1 VIAIF
6 LPRFNLSPGS
16 NPAEVCIVTKPFLS
30 QPLETSAAYLQK
42 AAAERAQRGA
52 RLRDQVQTV
61 GLRLLADLL
70 NRVAADLDRAE
81 LAETAL
87 VYDVLTGQLAEI
99 TGRTPDDVFPALIQ
113 LCQDPVAW
121 PLIQG
126 KPVPPPASVE
136 ALRGVVLRI
145 RTTYESLPGASPNRQ
160 IELIHRN
167 GTQALKH
174 TITHKLEWDDLPD
187 DVRAQLFTSAA
198 PQVAYQ
204 LYPRPA
210 ENPDRS

>member
-6 LPRFNLSPGS
+6 LPRFDLFPGS
-16 NPAEVCIVTKPFLS
+16 NPAEVGIVTKPFLS

-42 AAAERAQRGA
+42 VAAERAQRGA
-52 RLRDQVQTV
+52 RLRDQVPTV

-70 NRVAADLDRAE
+70 NRVAADLDGAE
-81 LAETAL
+81 LAEMAL
-87 VYDVLTGQLAEI
+87 VYDVLAGQLAEI
-99 TGRTPDDVFPALIQ
+99 TGRAPDDVFPALIQ

-121 PLIQG
+121 PLIQER
-126 KPVPPPASVE
+126 PVPPAVVE
-136 ALRGVVLRI
+136 ALRRVVLRI
-145 RTTYESLPGASPNRQ
+145 RTTYESLPGAAPNRQ
-160 IELIHRN
+160 IELIHRA

-174 TITHKLEWDDLPD
+174 TVTHRLEWDDLPD

-198 PQVAYQ
+198 PRVAYQ